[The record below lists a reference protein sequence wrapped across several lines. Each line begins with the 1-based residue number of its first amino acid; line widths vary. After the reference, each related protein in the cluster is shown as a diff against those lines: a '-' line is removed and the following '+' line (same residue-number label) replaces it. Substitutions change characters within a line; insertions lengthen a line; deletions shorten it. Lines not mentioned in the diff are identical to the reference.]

1 MRADTS
7 KKISRG
13 LELELCSSIF
23 QRRLQELEDRLRASR
38 EFSANLALEI
48 KINRLRE
55 ETWWTDRILDWS
67 EEKETMQMLVGPMT
81 PWSDCCKTCRLMI
94 LEHALDQDYRL
105 TCYSER
111 EPAISQAGIK

>member
-67 EEKETMQMLVGPMT
+67 EEKETIANARRAYDTVVRLLQNLPLDDTRTCTGPGLS
-81 PWSDCCKTCRLMI
+81 PDL
-94 LEHALDQDYRL
+94 LL
-105 TCYSER
+105 
-111 EPAISQAGIK
+111 